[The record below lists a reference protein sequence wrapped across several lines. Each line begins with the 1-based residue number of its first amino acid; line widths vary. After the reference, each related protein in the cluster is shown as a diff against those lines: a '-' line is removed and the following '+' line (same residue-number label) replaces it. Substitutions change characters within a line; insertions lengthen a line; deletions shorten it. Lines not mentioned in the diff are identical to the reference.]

1 MKIENLDEVLRLTKE
16 FRKQQELNQRL
27 HENGT
32 ITVRV
37 NGFDVEI
44 SNDLRKRVRN
54 ALIEEVK
61 SKRDEIRKQLETL

>member
-16 FRKQQELNQRL
+16 FRQQQELNQRL

-32 ITVRV
+32 ITVHV

-44 SNDLRKRVRN
+44 SNELRKRVRKD
-54 ALIEEVK
+54 LIEEVRV
-61 SKRDEIRKQLETL
+61 KREEIRKKLETL

>member
-16 FRKQQELNQRL
+16 FRQQQELNQRL

-37 NGFDVEI
+37 NGFDIEI
-44 SNDLRKRVRN
+44 SNELRKRVRN

-61 SKRDEIRKQLETL
+61 AKRDEIRKQLETL

>member
-16 FRKQQELNQRL
+16 FRQQQELNQRL
-27 HENGT
+27 HEGGT

-44 SNDLRKRVRN
+44 SNELRKRVRN

-61 SKRDEIRKQLETL
+61 TKRDEIRKQLETL

>member
-16 FRKQQELNQRL
+16 FRRLQELNQRL

-37 NGFDVEI
+37 NGFDIEI

>member
-44 SNDLRKRVRN
+44 SNELRKRVRN

-61 SKRDEIRKQLETL
+61 AKRDEIRKQLETL